1 MLLFIDSANL
11 SEIKEAASLGLI
23 AGVTTNPSL
32 IAKEKTDYRETL
44 QEISRIVDGPI
55 SAEVLSLEY
64 NAMLEEAAELSAIHP
79 NINIKVPISTEG
91 LRTIAELSRRG
102 IPTNA
107 TLVFSAGQALLAA
120 RAGATLVS
128 PFIGRLDDIGND
140 GLAILQDIM
149 NIYRIYPDIN
159 TRVISASIRHPM
171 HVIDSARIGAD
182 IATVP
187 YKVIQQLIQH
197 PLTERGIEKFLEDWK
212 AAF

>member
-102 IPTNA
+102 ISTNA
-107 TLVFSAGQALLAA
+107 TLVFSVGQALLAA